1 MVSLACI
8 AAMASRHKV
17 SQYMRAALGSRNEVI
32 NDDAISATAVTAV
45 AIECCK
51 LIKHRFTTQ
60 SHVVIL
66 SILNLGLVIS
76 LAHMAIE
83 LWIAHVPPSEC
94 LGRPVALIS
103 NLSIWIFFPI
113 PALLKVYQF
122 RD

>member
-17 SQYMRAALGSRNEVI
+17 CQYMRATFGSRNEVI
-32 NDDAISATAVTAV
+32 NDDAISAAAVTAI
-45 AIECCK
+45 AIECCE
-51 LIKHRFTTQ
+51 LLAQCALTQ
-60 SHVVIL
+60 AHGVIL
-66 SILNLGLVIS
+66 SILSFFLRVALTLVIPK
-76 LAHMAIE
+76 I
-83 LWIAHVPPSEC
+83 WIAHVPPSEC

-113 PALLKVYQF
+113 PALLKIYQF

>member
-8 AAMASRHKV
+8 AAMASRRKV
-17 SQYMRAALGSRNEVI
+17 SQYMRAAFGSRNEVI
-32 NDDAISATAVTAV
+32 NDDAISATAVTAI

-66 SILNLGLVIS
+66 SIPNLGLVIS
-76 LAHMAIE
+76 LARMVLE
-83 LWIAHVPPSEC
+83 LWIAHVSPSPY
-94 LGRPVALIS
+94 LSGPVAFIS

-113 PALLKVYQF
+113 PALLKVYELGN
-122 RD
+122 

>member
-17 SQYMRAALGSRNEVI
+17 CQYMRAALGSRNEVI
-32 NDDAISATAVTAV
+32 NDDPISAAAVTAI

-51 LIKHRFTTQ
+51 LIKHRFATQ
-60 SHVVIL
+60 SYVVIL
-66 SILNLGLVIS
+66 SIPNLGLVIS
-76 LAHMAIE
+76 LACMAIE
-83 LWIAHVPPSEC
+83 LWIAHVPPSPC

-103 NLSIWIFFPI
+103 NLSIWILFPI
-113 PALLKVYQF
+113 PALLKIYQF